1 MDRRMFFQTLFA
13 TVAYMLG
20 FEQHLSLRD
29 ELRRLRPPEG
39 WKVGRS
45 LPKSTSP
52 VEFFA
57 YQTTGITIGNPS
69 AFCGKF

>member
-45 LPKSTSP
+45 LPKSTSMA
-52 VEFFA
+52 VFE
-57 YQTTGITIGNPS
+57 
-69 AFCGKF
+69 